1 MSKHN
6 RIGGKDNKPHP
17 RISYLTHSPHR
28 SMPPE
33 IMSID
38 ESDTLLEEGCEA
50 CVVGEIVSERRDR
63 RKNGS
68 HLPETSINRRLI
80 NPAVTI
86 VEMTTPT
93 DKVAIP
99 LLTPLEG
106 TSPSPYSENNTTVNS
121 TGIQLSMD
129 KGLHEWGE
137 ATRSF
142 VKAQQR
148 RHAGRATF
156 QGKIYNFLE
165 RPTGIRCFLYHF
177 VV

>member
-1 MSKHN
+1 MSKHH
-6 RIGGKDNKPHP
+6 RISGTDNKPP

-33 IMSID
+33 ILSID
-38 ESDTLLEEGCEA
+38 ESDTLLEEGMES
-50 CVVGEIVSERRDR
+50 VGEIISERRER

-68 HLPETSINRRLI
+68 HLHETGMNRRLI

-86 VEMTTPT
+86 VEMTSPT
-93 DKVAIP
+93 DKVQQP
-99 LLTPLEG
+99 LLTPLE
-106 TSPSPYSENNTTVNS
+106 TNSPSPFAENNTNVNS

-129 KGLHEWGE
+129 KGLQEWGE

-156 QGKIYNFLE
+156 QGKIYNFLGNF
-165 RPTGIRCFLYHF
+165 PLK
-177 VV
+177 